1 LGSDPRQTVT
11 TLLQSASRGPVPE
24 NLPQALLP
32 FVYDE
37 LRRLAAGYLGRERA
51 SPTLQATEL
60 VHEAYLKLADQSR
73 VEWAGK
79 THFFA
84 VAATAM
90 RRILV
95 DHARRRSRLRR
106 GGGDRPVTL
115 HDELGIFRSSGLDPE
130 DLIVLDE
137 ALGALAEEDEREA
150 KIVEMRVFSGL
161 TVEEVAGVLGV
172 SKRTVEGEWTHAKAW
187 LRRRIAGERES

>member
-1 LGSDPRQTVT
+1 LGSDPRETVT
-11 TLLQSASRGPVPE
+11 TLLEAASRGAVPE
-24 NLPQALLP
+24 KLPEELLP
-32 FVYDE
+32 YVYQE

-60 VHEAYLKLADQSR
+60 VHEAYLKLADQTR

-95 DHARRRSRLRR
+95 DRARRRSRLKR
-106 GGGDRPVTL
+106 GGDDRPVTL
-115 HDELGIFRSSGLDPE
+115 HDDMGLFPSEGLDPE
-130 DLIVLDE
+130 DLLALDE
-137 ALGALAEEDEREA
+137 ALEALGRNDQRQAR
-150 KIVEMRVFSGL
+150 IVELRVFSGL
-161 TVEEVAGVLGV
+161 TVEETAGVLGV

-187 LRRRIAGERES
+187 LRRHMAGGT

>member
-1 LGSDPRQTVT
+1 MGIDPRQTVT
-11 TLLQSASRGPVPE
+11 TLLEAVSTGQAPP
-24 NLPQALLP
+24 NLPEELLP
-32 FVYDE
+32 FVYEE
-37 LRRLAAGYLGRERA
+37 LRRLAGAYLGRERA
-51 SPTLQATEL
+51 SHTLRATEL
-60 VHEAYLKLADQSR
+60 VHEAYVKLADQSR

-95 DHARRRSRLRR
+95 DHARRRNRLKR
-106 GGGDRPVTL
+106 GGDWQPVTL
-115 HDELGIFRSSGLDPE
+115 HE
-130 DLIVLDE
+130 DLDVFSPAGPDHEDIILLDA
-137 ALGALAEEDEREA
+137 ALVALEEHDDRQA

-161 TVEEVAGVLGV
+161 TVDEVAEVLGV

-187 LRRRIAGERES
+187 LRRRMAAGGTE